1 MHARGG
7 RLLVALTLIGG
18 CTSANDASTASSDS
32 SPAATSTLATTELPA
47 VLATT
52 TPTTTPTTTQVILEP
67 AAFDVAGG
75 VEQIT
80 VTGGSPNNTLEF
92 EVIDGTGSV
101 VTGSRADANGTVLFR
116 QLSAG
121 IYTVEQGFG
130 DDQRAG
136 SDPVEVL
143 GRDAPPPPQSF
154 YDDQQIGD
162 GFGYIT
168 TRDGT
173 TLSAT
178 VWLPGPAEDGPFP
191 TVVEYSG
198 YAPSNPDDDTFAQLF
213 TTLGY
218 AYVGVNMRGTG
229 CSGGS
234 FNFFEWMQSID
245 GYDVIETVA
254 AQPWAKFGHVGM
266 VGISYPG
273 ISQLFVGQ
281 TQPPHLAAI
290 TPLSVLD
297 DSYRSTLYP
306 GGILN
311 TGFAVS
317 WASERQEQA
326 KPFGQEWTKGQV
338 EAGDEVCDQ
347 NQNLRLQ
354 NPDLGAT
361 TNANPYYDPNL
372 GDPIAP
378 ATFVD
383 QITVPVFIAGAWQDE
398 QTGGHFPTMI
408 DKFTGSPHVYATLL
422 NGTHTESLSLGVFG
436 RYVEFLDLYV
446 AKKVPSL
453 GAARV
458 IAPILAGSLTGV
470 DGLALPAADRFEGMT
485 YEQALAAFE
494 ADPPVRVLF
503 EEGAAEGQPA
513 ASPLPRFEVG
523 FPAWPIPTAV
533 PLRWFLHGDGSM
545 QVAEPGAADSP
556 ATYVSTPD
564 ATPATYYEG
573 GSSGVWKADVVY
585 NWAENPAGTSA
596 SWITSPL
603 DGDVVNVGSA
613 SVDLWVRAD
622 RPDVDFEVSVSE
634 VRPDGTE
641 VYVQSG
647 WLRASHRALDEAA
660 SSETRPVQ
668 THLEADAADLPYG
681 EFTPMRIEVFPFA
694 HAFRQGSRIRLV
706 VDAPGGN
713 RAIWAFATTLPGGA
727 HVEIATDAGHPSAIV
742 LSLVDVAIPDSPPAC
757 GALRGQPCRPYGP
770 A

>member
-1 MHARGG
+1 MHDRGG
-7 RLLVALTLIGG
+7 RILVALALIGG
-18 CTSANDASTASSDS
+18 CTSTTNASNAPPKTT
-32 SPAATSTLATTELPA
+32 PATVPAPATTESLVPMSSA
-47 VLATT
+47 I
-52 TPTTTPTTTQVILEP
+52 PTTTEAILEP

-75 VEQIT
+75 IEQIT
-80 VTGGSPNNTLEF
+80 VTGGSLENPLEF
-92 EVIDGTGSV
+92 QVITTTGEVAATGRSD
-101 VTGSRADANGTVLFR
+101 TNGAVLFR
-116 QLSAG
+116 QLPAG
-121 IYTVEQGFG
+121 TYTVEQGFG

-143 GRDAPPPPQSF
+143 GRSAAPPRQSF
-154 YDDQQIGD
+154 YDDQQLGD

-178 VWLPGPAEDGPFP
+178 VWLPGPAQDGPFP

-198 YAPSNPDDDTFAQLF
+198 YAPSNPDDETFAQLF

-218 AYVGVNMRGTG
+218 AYVGVNIRGTG

-245 GYDVIETVA
+245 GYDVVETVA
-254 AQPWAKFGHVGM
+254 AQPWAKFNHVGM

-281 TQPPHLAAI
+281 TRPPHLAAI

-326 KPFGQEWTKGQV
+326 KPFGQEWSKQRV
-338 EAGDEVCDQ
+338 DAGDKVCDE
-347 NQNLRLQ
+347 NQKLRLQ

-361 TNANPYYDPNL
+361 TNANPYYDPTL
-372 GDPIAP
+372 GDSIAP

-383 QITVPVFIAGAWQDE
+383 QINVPVFIAGTWQDE

-446 AKKVPSL
+446 AKRVPSL
-453 GAARV
+453 DAARV

-470 DGLALPAADRFEGMT
+470 NGLTLPAVNRFEGMS

-503 EEGAAEGQPA
+503 EEGAADGQPA
-513 ASPLPRFEVG
+513 AAPLPRFEIG
-523 FPAWPIPTAV
+523 FTAWPIPTAE

-545 QVAEPGAADSP
+545 QVTKPGADDRP
-556 ATYVSTPD
+556 TTYVSTPN

-573 GSSGVWKADVVY
+573 SSSGVWKADVVY

-596 SWITSPL
+596 SWITGPL

-622 RPDVDFEVSVSE
+622 QPDVDFEVSISE

-668 THLEADAADLPYG
+668 RHLKADTADLPDG
-681 EFTPMRIEVFPFA
+681 ELTPMRIEVFPFA
-694 HAFRQGSRIRLV
+694 HPFREGSRIRLV

-713 RAIWAFATTLPGGA
+713 RAIWAFATTLAAGA
-727 HVEIATDAGHPSAIV
+727 KVEVANDAEHPSALV
-742 LSLVDVAIPDSPPAC
+742 LSLVDVEVPGAPPAC
-757 GALRGQPCRPYGP
+757 GSLRGQPCRRYV
-770 A
+770 AA

>member
-1 MHARGG
+1 M
-7 RLLVALTLIGG
+7 
-18 CTSANDASTASSDS
+18 
-32 SPAATSTLATTELPA
+32 
-47 VLATT
+47 
-52 TPTTTPTTTQVILEP
+52 
-67 AAFDVAGG
+67 
-75 VEQIT
+75 
-80 VTGGSPNNTLEF
+80 TG
-92 EVIDGTGSV
+92 
-101 VTGSRADANGTVLFR
+101 RADANGAVLFR
-116 QLSAG
+116 QLTAG
-121 IYTVEQGFG
+121 TYTVEQGFG
-130 DDQRAG
+130 DDQRAS

-143 GRDAPPPPQSF
+143 GRDAPPPTQSF
-154 YDDQQIGD
+154 YDDQLLSD

-178 VWLPGPAEDGPFP
+178 VWLPGPVENGPFP

-198 YAPSNPDDDTFAQLF
+198 YGPSNPDDDTFAQLF

-218 AYVGVNMRGTG
+218 AYVGVNIRGTG

-245 GYDVIETVA
+245 GYDVVETVA
-254 AQPWAKFGHVGM
+254 AQPWAKFHHVGM

-326 KPFGQEWTKGQV
+326 KPFGQEWTRKRV
-338 EAGDEVCDQ
+338 DDGDKLCDE
-347 NQNLRLQ
+347 NQKLRLQ

-361 TNANPYYDPNL
+361 TNANPYYDPIL
-372 GDPIAP
+372 GDAIAP

-383 QITVPVFIAGAWQDE
+383 QINVPVFIAGAWQDE

-422 NGTHTESLSLGVFG
+422 NGTHTESLSLGVFS

-446 AKKVPSL
+446 ARKVPSL
-453 GAARV
+453 SAARV
-458 IAPILAGSLTGV
+458 VAPILAGSLTGV
-470 DGLALPAADRFEGMT
+470 NDLALPAVDRFEEMT
-485 YEQALAAFE
+485 YEQALVTFE

-503 EEGAAEGQPA
+503 EEGAADGQPA
-513 ASPLPRFEVG
+513 AAPLPRFEVG
-523 FPAWPIPTAV
+523 FPAWPIPNAE
-533 PLRWFLHGDGSM
+533 PLRWFLHADGSM
-545 QVAEPGAADSP
+545 RVSEPTADDPP
-556 ATYVSTPD
+556 ATTYVSTPD
-564 ATPATYYEG
+564 ATPDTYYEG
-573 GSSGVWKADVVY
+573 GSSGVWRADVVY
-585 NWAENPAGTSA
+585 DWAENPPGTSA
-596 SWITSPL
+596 SWITDPL
-603 DGDVVNVGSA
+603 DGNVVNVGSA

-622 RPDVDFEVSVSE
+622 RPDVDFEVSISE
-634 VRPDGTE
+634 IRPDGTE

-647 WLRASHRALDEAA
+647 WLRASHRALDGAA
-660 SSETRPVQ
+660 SSATRPVQ
-668 THLEADAADLPYG
+668 THLQADAADLPAG
-681 EFTPMRIEVFPFA
+681 EFSPMRVEVFPFA
-694 HAFRQGSRIRLV
+694 HPFRAGSRIRLV

-713 RAIWAFATTLPGGA
+713 RAIWAFATTLAGGA
-727 HVEIATDAGHPSAIV
+727 NVQIANDATHPSSLV
-742 LSLVDVAIPDSPPAC
+742 LSLVDVEVPDGAPAC
-757 GALRGQPCRPYGP
+757 GSLRGQPCRPY
-770 A
+770 AAA